1 MTTIHPSAD
10 VAPSARLGENVRVW
24 QQAQVR
30 DGARIGDNCNIGKG
44 AYVGLDV
51 EIGANCKIHNYA
63 LVHEGIV
70 IEGGVFVGP
79 HVCFANDRYP
89 RAINPDGSLKTAA
102 EWEMAG
108 SIVEY
113 GASIGARS
121 VILPGVRIGRFAL
134 VAAGSVV
141 THDVPP
147 YGLVRGNPARLV
159 GHVCACGKPSH
170 DARPTPSDPTAT
182 ICAEC
187 AEATLVGRGTSQ

>member
-1 MTTIHPSAD
+1 M
-10 VAPSARLGENVRVW
+10 APSARLGENVRVW
-24 QQAQVR
+24 QQAQIR

-70 IEGGVFVGP
+70 IGDGVFVGP

-89 RAINPDGSLKTAA
+89 RAINPDGSLKTEA
-102 EWEMAG
+102 EWEMTG
-108 SIVEY
+108 SAVEY
-113 GASIGARS
+113 GASVGARS

-141 THDVPP
+141 TRDVPA

-159 GHVCACGKPSH
+159 GHVCACGKPSR
-170 DARPTPSDPTAT
+170 DARPAPSGQTVYVCADCCGVAPVNTTP
-182 ICAEC
+182 
-187 AEATLVGRGTSQ
+187 